1 MLKGLRVG
9 RITVIFGKRILA
21 VHLACVGGLVGI
33 AACGGSSPTS
43 PSGGGGGSVV
53 VKSTGSVAA
62 VGATI
67 TIGANSAVSPSQV
80 TIAVG
85 QSVTFVN
92 SDSRSHDMESDPHPA
107 HTSCPSIANVGLL
120 QPGQSKTTFGFGN
133 SGSCGYHDHN
143 DSGNTAL
150 MGRIVVQYPHPRR
163 LPFARRA
170 GIIGTSGDTRPDS
183 HPA

>member
-21 VHLACVGGLVGI
+21 VHLACAGALVGV
-33 AACGGSSPTS
+33 AACGGSSPSS
-43 PSGGGGGSVV
+43 PSGGGGGGSVV

-62 VGATI
+62 AGATI

-143 DSGNTAL
+143 DSTNTAL
-150 MGRIVVQYPHPRR
+150 MGRIVVQ
-163 LPFARRA
+163 
-170 GIIGTSGDTRPDS
+170 
-183 HPA
+183 